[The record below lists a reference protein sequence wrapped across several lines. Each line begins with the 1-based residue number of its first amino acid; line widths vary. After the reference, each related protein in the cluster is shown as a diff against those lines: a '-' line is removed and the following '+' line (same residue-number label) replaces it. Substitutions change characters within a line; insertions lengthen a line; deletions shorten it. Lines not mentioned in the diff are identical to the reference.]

1 VIPSTLFTNV
11 YPPERVWTER
21 DPEYA
26 AALSAIAQHGEAIG
40 ERPDVAALLTALAK
54 RGWTVTNDVPAPD
67 GRSGYYAFACKEL
80 PPPRTGNECI
90 YRLGSTEAVTL
101 TMIVGAALSF
111 DDLLALPPSEVIDR
125 RFPNGAGQPIAI
137 LALEPPELAARFG
150 LGFGTGFDD
159 VDYSRFTNYEL
170 GDGSHVLLLKHL
182 RAPIAGT
189 EIWADRKADWP
200 ATIAALLAK
209 LNLTEQDLLWRADVS
224 DDEDRG

>member
-1 VIPSTLFTNV
+1 MIPSTLFTNI

-26 AALSAIAQHGEAIG
+26 EARTSIEQHGIG
-40 ERPDVAALLTALAK
+40 IGDSPDVTALVAALEA
-54 RGWTVTNDVPAPD
+54 RGWTVTKDVPAPD
-67 GRSGYYAFACKEL
+67 GRPGYYAFACKEL
-80 PPPRTGNECI
+80 PKPRTGHECV
-90 YRLGSTEAVTL
+90 YRLGTTAAVAL
-101 TMIVGAALSF
+101 TMVLAGALRF

-137 LALEPPELAARFG
+137 LALEPPELAARYG

-159 VDYSRFTNYEL
+159 VDYSRFTNFEL

-189 EIWADRKADWP
+189 EIWADSKADWP

-209 LNLTEQDLLWRADVS
+209 LDLTEQDLLWRADAPS
-224 DDEDRG
+224 GN